1 MNQNSFS
8 LNSGLGNVYVAFTLV
23 GMMTVLNL
31 GCASFPGIPGLRGL
45 DRSIGD
51 NSTPSMGAYRVE
63 LANMFGSPAIYDG
76 VIDGPITVQTALE
89 QSGAIG
95 KYRNMDVSIL
105 RIVEETG
112 RPLKMVVDY
121 LPNKKMVRPEQ
132 DYAILPGDRIIVQPQ
147 QNGMLERLS
156 SSTKSL

>member
-1 MNQNSFS
+1 
-8 LNSGLGNVYVAFTLV
+8 
-23 GMMTVLNL
+23 
-31 GCASFPGIPGLRGL
+31 
-45 DRSIGD
+45 
-51 NSTPSMGAYRVE
+51 MGAYRVE
-63 LANMFGSPAIYDG
+63 MSNMFGSPAIYDG

-121 LPNKKMVRPEQ
+121 MPSKKMVRPEQ
-132 DYAILPGDRIIVQPQ
+132 DYAIMPGDRIIVQPQ

-156 SSTKSL
+156 SSTKGI